1 MAKKWPGLVASVFA
15 KIEHSLNGA
24 KWRGKL
30 PFDQDIEW
38 TVCGIVFELGD
49 CYVYHLNV
57 SFLSE
62 KTELIV
68 LNYRAARI
76 RALGRQLTDPKE
88 AVKGK

>member
-15 KIEHSLNGA
+15 KIEHSLNGV

-49 CYVYHLNV
+49 CYFYHLNV

>member
-1 MAKKWPGLVASVFA
+1 MASKAPVRSRYRMDGL
-15 KIEHSLNGA
+15 
-24 KWRGKL
+24 WY
-30 PFDQDIEW
+30 
-38 TVCGIVFELGD
+38 CGSYF
-49 CYVYHLNV
+49 YHLNV

>member
-15 KIEHSLNGA
+15 KTEHSLKGA

-38 TVCGIVFELGD
+38 TICGIVFELCD
-49 CYVYHLNV
+49 CYFDHVNL
-57 SFLSE
+57 SLLSE
-62 KTELIV
+62 KAELIV

-76 RALGRQLTDPKE
+76 RALSR
-88 AVKGK
+88 